1 MQQFTTYGAKIHME
15 SAKPVQAMVRIYRDA
30 VSYLIRVCMERWEGI
45 IQIKTLQAQQMYVEK
60 LIHHTKNRPAV
71 AYEDFDKLFYK
82 LPSYIRRS
90 AISEAI
96 GKVESYQGNLKR
108 WEKEGIGKAPG
119 KPVAGY
125 TYPVLYRD
133 NSGSG
138 TPGTGWMS
146 VSGNPT
152 RIILPGIALSA
163 WHSAQP

>member
-96 GKVESYQGNLKR
+96 GKVESNRKGSRKTGGRIYL
-108 WEKEGIGKAPG
+108 
-119 KPVAGY
+119 
-125 TYPVLYRD
+125 
-133 NSGSG
+133 SGFISG
-138 TPGTGWMS
+138 QH
-146 VSGNPT
+146 V
-152 RIILPGIALSA
+152 
-163 WHSAQP
+163 